1 MLNAWIII
9 ERQYMMFQFDKTGN
23 SKVSMLLRNTEV
35 TDKLNELNELQLP
48 LESESRVGEGLA
60 VFR

>member
-1 MLNAWIII
+1 
-9 ERQYMMFQFDKTGN
+9 MMFQFDKTGN